1 MTKEELLRGSG
12 ILKGNGFIWGSY
24 IPSAHVYNLL
34 EVMDEYAKQQAIEFV
49 KWAIDAEKIVGD
61 NWGIAFMPLMEE
73 DVYNQFIEQQN
84 KDNG

>member
-1 MTKEELLRGSG
+1 MTKEECLNKHDTSR
-12 ILKGNGFIWGSY
+12 KY
-24 IPSAHVYNLL
+24 IEQTCRPELFAA
-34 EVMDEYAKQQAIEFV
+34 MDEYAAQQAIEFV

-84 KDNG
+84 KDNGNKGEG